1 MIENN
6 WIALSLLAS
15 VFQVFRNSYS
25 KSLKNSFSD
34 STITAIRFIF
44 GFPFIVIIYFIFN
57 KFSFNFYWLTQT
69 SLLFVSTGSLF
80 QILGTFFI
88 LRCFQFRNFATGV
101 TFSKLEAIFAAL
113 ISSIFFADPVKKEG
127 LYFIFLAF
135 IGIVFLFS
143 DSIKLL
149 SLKNKN
155 QLKCSIYGL
164 ICGICFATSS
174 VLFRHANITLISID
188 STILRGINTLFI
200 SITLQTIIM
209 IIYLIATNKKF
220 ILQHKKSTLIKSTA
234 VGFFGISASCCWFI
248 AFGIANA
255 AYVKTVGQIE
265 ILFSIIITVIIFKE
279 KIKINEIIAI
289 SITIISILGLNYI

>member
-15 VFQVFRNSYS
+15 VFQVLRNSYS
-25 KSLKNSFSD
+25 KSLKKSFSD

-44 GFPFIVIIYFIFN
+44 GFPFIIIIFFILN
-57 KFSFNFYWLTQT
+57 KFSLNFNWLTQK
-69 SLLFVSTGSLF
+69 SLLFVSSGSLF

-88 LRCFQFRNFATGV
+88 LRCFQFKNFATGV
-101 TFSKLEAIFAAL
+101 TFSKLEAVFAAL
-113 ISSIFFADPVKKEG
+113 ISSIFFVDPVKKEG
-127 LYFIFLAF
+127 FYFIFLAF
-135 IGIVFLFS
+135 IGIIFLFS
-143 DSIKLL
+143 DSIKHF
-149 SLKNKN
+149 SLKNKH

-174 VLFRHANITLISID
+174 VLFRHANISLITID

-209 IIYLIATNKKF
+209 IVYLITSNRKAIIKQN
-220 ILQHKKSTLIKSTA
+220 KSTFIKSTA
-234 VGFFGISASCCWFI
+234 VGFFGIGASCCWFI
-248 AFGIANA
+248 AFGLANA

-265 ILFSIIITVIIFKE
+265 ILFSIIITVAIFKE
-279 KIKINEIIAI
+279 KIKINEFIAI
-289 SITIISILGLNYI
+289 LITIFSILGLTYI